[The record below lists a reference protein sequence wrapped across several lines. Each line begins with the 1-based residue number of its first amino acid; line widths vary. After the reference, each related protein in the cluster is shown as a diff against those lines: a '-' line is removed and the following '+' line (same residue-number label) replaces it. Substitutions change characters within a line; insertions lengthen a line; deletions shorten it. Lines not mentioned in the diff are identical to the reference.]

1 MIINP
6 EQGKEYTLSQLET
19 WWMIAQQTPEQ
30 ELIIDPCNPGMPK
43 ILQTKAT
50 IRKMDDLAVLTQ
62 WLGGLLP

>member
-6 EQGKEYTLSQLET
+6 EQGKEYTLKQLKT
-19 WWMIAQQTPEQ
+19 WWFFAQQTEEK
-30 ELIIDPCNPGMPK
+30 ELIIDPCNPAMPK

-50 IRKMDDLAVLTQ
+50 ILKDDDLAVLTQ